1 MITSELV
8 QRIKSAGFFP
18 IHVEWNTDRNGDSE
32 LRFVGSLEEF
42 FEATK
47 ALGITSVFFL
57 VWKLD
62 EEDFLYDSDYEED
75 GDYSDEVEP
84 ASEKSD
90 EGNESFDLTVAL
102 PSLADFK
109 KRIGQEHE
117 FLLVAKSQ
125 FASISFSLSESWW
138 DSFAEQREKAIQK
151 VDENREAMR
160 EKMEKQKLEKE
171 NELLKQVRG
180 LLNDLEFSRIPTQR
194 GMKAYALE
202 KFPKLEEVDESSL
215 VEEIRKLDDKLKARK
230 RK

>member
-1 MITSELV
+1 MTTPELV
-8 QRIKSAGFFP
+8 QLIKSAGFFP
-18 IHVEWNTDRNGDSE
+18 IHVEWNAERSGDSE

-62 EEDFLYDSDYEED
+62 EEDFLYDSDSED
-75 GDYSDEVEP
+75 DSDFSDEDEP

-90 EGNESFDLTVAL
+90 INNESFDLTVAL

-117 FLLVAKSQ
+117 FLLVVKNQ
-125 FASISFSLSESWW
+125 FVSISFSLSESWW

-151 VDENREAMR
+151 VDGNREAMR
-160 EKMEKQKLEKE
+160 EKMEKQRLEKE
-171 NELLKQVRG
+171 SGLLKQVRS
-180 LLNDLEFSRIPTQR
+180 LLNDSEFSRIPTQR

-202 KFPKLEEVDESSL
+202 KFPDLEKVNDSSL
-215 VEEIRKLDDKLKARK
+215 VKEIRVLHDKLEARK